1 MKTIFLFLILCVTSL
16 NAQDL
21 ASFRAKYSTVN
32 ANQKNTEDFIAFADK
47 APASNTPAIIA
58 YKASAQFLKAKL
70 NIEKGKRIQYIKAGA
85 KSLDTVIGNSPE
97 NPELRMIRLSIQEN
111 LPKIVGY
118 SKNIKEDKEIILE
131 FIGEQPADLK
141 KYIRNFIAQSKSF
154 TAQEK
159 TSLNK

>member
-21 ASFRAKYSTVN
+21 ASFRAKYSTAN
-32 ANQKNTEDFIAFADK
+32 ANQKNTESFIAFADK
-47 APASNTPAIIA
+47 STSTNPAIVG
-58 YKASAQFLKAKL
+58 YKAAALFLKSKL
-70 NIEKGKRIQYIKAGA
+70 NLEKGKRIEYIKSGA
-85 KSLDTVIGNSPE
+85 KSLESIIAS
-97 NPELRMIRLSIQEN
+97 NPDNAELRMIRLSIQEN

-118 SKNIKEDKEIILE
+118 GKNIKSDKAFILE
-131 FIGEQPADLK
+131 NLKDQPADLK